1 MSSNLDLN
9 KFLEGSDYVDN
20 TEKLREAKHSKLIR
34 ECINDIEKV
43 RNETGDLYK
52 RNIEE
57 FKGKCNEKNNFLFMN
72 YFTIFN
78 KACNK
83 DFDLNIMNNFL
94 DVLREIEEGLLDQ
107 HNGSVK
113 IGKILKELYVD
124 SALKTSERLEENSK
138 NEIKSNSPVKKEIN
152 ISWKQYKSLKL
163 DNNNV

>member
-1 MSSNLDLN
+1 MASNLDLN

-34 ECINDIEKV
+34 ECIKDIEKI
-43 RNETGDLYK
+43 RNDTGDLYK

-57 FKGKCNEKNNFLFMN
+57 FKQKCVEKNNFLFMN

-78 KACNK
+78 KACNG

-107 HNGSVK
+107 HNGSIK
-113 IGKILKELYVD
+113 IGKLLKELYVD
-124 SALKTSERLEENSK
+124 SALRTSERLEENSNK
-138 NEIKSNSPVKKEIN
+138 EIVKQKQNEIN

-163 DNNNV
+163 DNSNV